1 MLAAASDRKAY
12 QASCMCTGGQQYT
25 EGQQYYLTRF
35 GEVTQLSQLK
45 VIQTGQLR
53 KATGEAAG
61 EDGISALTGSERL
74 TNARSSTA
82 IPSVAELWAAGLWGR
97 GHLLGLLGHAAAS
110 VGHPQLP
117 KSPETPRRQEIP

>member
-1 MLAAASDRKAY
+1 MLAAASDRKAC
-12 QASCMCTGGQQYT
+12 QASCMRIGRQQYT

-35 GEVTQLSQLK
+35 GEVTQLK
-45 VIQTGQLR
+45 VIQTSQLR

-61 EDGISALTGSERL
+61 EDGISALTGSEAL
-74 TNARSSTA
+74 ANARSSTA
-82 IPSVAELWAAGLWGR
+82 IPNVAELWAAGLWGR